1 MEEHFK
7 VPLKKYKRVID
18 EQMITIMGQVCFCLR
33 ALVLMFCSLRSP
45 ARGLYCSSQ
54 IFLFVPLFQMEPSS
68 KIFDYLYLGTEWNAS
83 NWEELEANNCR
94 FILNV
99 TREIPNFFPQ
109 HIQYYNVR

>member
-1 MEEHFK
+1 
-7 VPLKKYKRVID
+7 
-18 EQMITIMGQVCFCLR
+18 
-33 ALVLMFCSLRSP
+33 MFEGTCADVFRLQP
-45 ARGLYCSSQ
+45 EILCEGLYCSSQ
-54 IFLFVPLFQMEPSS
+54 FFLSVSLFQMEPSS